1 MASFLHVRSNLIAPE
16 KVARYLQMLQSSSPS
31 YLLMASLDDARDY
44 AESYTAEDVRDF
56 MRKRA
61 GFLKRLTQIANLET
75 IEIDD
80 PLKLMLRVNG
90 YSGYDLQK
98 AMDKVGVYAELAD
111 FYQVLLVLPLLK
123 KEQEYP
129 FEEAAK
135 KIEMAIEDTIKSKV
149 KMQLPELPVFNQ
161 VISKP
166 SYIMKEVEQLHA
178 EWIPYE
184 NAVGRI
190 AAASLIPYPPGIP
203 LMLAGE
209 RVTEYQIQSLTTLLA
224 TGARFQGAIRIH
236 EKQIFVVTN
245 EAEE

>member
-1 MASFLHVRSNLIAPE
+1 
-16 KVARYLQMLQSSSPS
+16 
-31 YLLMASLDDARDY
+31 
-44 AESYTAEDVRDF
+44 
-56 MRKRA
+56 
-61 GFLKRLTQIANLET
+61 
-75 IEIDD
+75 
-80 PLKLMLRVNG
+80 
-90 YSGYDLQK
+90 
-98 AMDKVGVYAELAD
+98 
-111 FYQVLLVLPLLK
+111 
-123 KEQEYP
+123 
-129 FEEAAK
+129 
-135 KIEMAIEDTIKSKV
+135 V
-149 KMQLPELPVFNQ
+149 KMQLPELPVFSQ